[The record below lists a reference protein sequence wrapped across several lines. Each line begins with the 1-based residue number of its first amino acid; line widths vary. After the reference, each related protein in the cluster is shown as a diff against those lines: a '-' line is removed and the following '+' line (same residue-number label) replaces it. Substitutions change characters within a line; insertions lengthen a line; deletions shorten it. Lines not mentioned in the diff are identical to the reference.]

1 MALHPRREACSM
13 TGILS
18 SLFYPQTCPFCGGYI
33 SREDIATM
41 HIDRI
46 CTDCI
51 RRLPRTEQ
59 DETADNGT
67 EMALLKDAPS
77 LSVARKAMHL
87 VRAWAYLYFEKE
99 HPIRHVIHRIKYR
112 DEPELGY
119 HMAQMAVLACKDEN
133 FFDEIDVIIP
143 MPLHPKRLR
152 ERGYNQSE
160 YIARGIRDI
169 TGIPIDTTHVLRS
182 RNTPKQAL
190 QDGDGRKTNV
200 AGAFAVNHPEQLY
213 HKHILLVDDLITTG
227 ETVKA
232 CLRAMRVIRGA
243 KFSVFALCKAR

>member
-1 MALHPRREACSM
+1 ME
-13 TGILS
+13 
-18 SLFYPQTCPFCGGYI
+18 
-33 SREDIATM
+33 
-41 HIDRI
+41 HIDWI
-46 CTDCI
+46 CKDCL

-59 DETADNGT
+59 DITADNGT
-67 EMALLKDAPS
+67 EMALLSDGSS
-77 LSVARKAMHL
+77 LSAARKTMHL
-87 VRAWAYLYFEKE
+87 QRAWAYLFFEKE
-99 HPIRHVIHRIKYR
+99 HPIQHVIHRMKYA

-119 HMAQMAVLACKDEN
+119 RLAQQAVLSCRDEN

-143 MPLHPKRLR
+143 MPLHEKRLR

-160 YIARGIRDI
+160 YIARGISDL
-169 TGIPIDTTHVLRS
+169 TGIPVDTTHVTRA

-190 QDGDGRKTNV
+190 QDGEGRKTNV
-200 AGAFAVNHPEQLY
+200 ANAFAVNHPEQLY